1 MASVSK
7 KSIANCP
14 LIVRLLYCRTQ
25 GPRFLLGLGPKQTL
39 LIKQSMGRCNHGAGR
54 GAVAMAIFAFHI
66 STVAP
71 QQAMVADKCVET
83 SQQYGLDLGK
93 RKSLLGNT

>member
-1 MASVSK
+1 M
-7 KSIANCP
+7 
-14 LIVRLLYCRTQ
+14 VRLLYCRTQ
-25 GPRFLLGLGPKQTL
+25 GLGPRFLQLGLGPKQTL